1 VYCAPG
7 LSVIWGRHAGIY
19 TSTAEEVHS
28 GELGRRM
35 RQFNYRFVGEYGQVQ
50 PVWVSA
56 TDDSG
61 GLVGGLRGFVFLH
74 WLNVKLLFVDEAA
87 QHQGVGRRLLAMAEQ
102 KARAVG
108 ARNARLNT
116 FEWRARAFHLKQ
128 GYEEFGRIDDYIQ
141 GFYAAYMKKALE
153 P

>member
-1 VYCAPG
+1 MRPDADFPPM
-7 LSVIWGRHAGIY
+7 SNFEIY
-19 TSTAEEVHS
+19 TPTAEEVHS

-35 RQFNYRFVGEYGQVQ
+35 RQFNYRFVGEYGQQQ

-56 TDDSG
+56 KDQGG

-74 WLNVKLLFVDEAA
+74 WLNVELLFVDDAA
-87 QHQGVGRRLLAMAEQ
+87 RHQGVGRRLLAMAEQ
-102 KARAVG
+102 KARELG
-108 ARNARLNT
+108 ARNATLNT
-116 FEWRARAFHLKQ
+116 FEWQARAFYLKQ

-141 GFYAAYMKKALE
+141 GFYMAYMKKALE